1 MKRFYR
7 LFLIPPPCRKGV
19 TLIELTVALV
29 LTSII
34 TGIIY
39 MTWNHITL
47 HIEVQKKR
55 ASLHGECIRISQQI
69 NHQLHTAASVIKWD
83 PHSVTFTTA
92 NKSDT
97 LTYSFDGTTLTCN
110 NVPVALTVP
119 QSTVRNF
126 SLANENTDDGTQP
139 YLFTCTLIL
148 GNAIGD
154 TVATKTTVLI
164 HRTTVNDDAS
174 GNNFTW

>member
-1 MKRFYR
+1 MKRHYQ
-7 LFLIPPPCRKGV
+7 LFLMPPSYRKGI

-47 HIEVQKKR
+47 HTEVQKKR

-69 NHQLHTAASVIKWD
+69 NQQLHTAASIIKWD
-83 PHSVTFTTA
+83 PHSITFTTA

-97 LTYSFDGTTLTCN
+97 LAYSFDGTTLTCN
-110 NVPVALTVP
+110 NIPVILTVP

-126 SLANENTDDGTQP
+126 SLENENTDDGIQP

-154 TVATKTTVLI
+154 TVATQTAVLI
-164 HRTTVNDDAS
+164 HRTTINDPS
-174 GNNFTW
+174 GDNFTW